1 MAEKFVRF
9 VVCEPDP
16 VTGVYIGFFKTAYA
30 MRLEAYASVHDADQ
44 LNALLNWLDDNLD
57 VATRFAKS
65 KNRHA
70 HGKALSWVKPSAS
83 DHIQKS
89 QELMTLLESYSVRSE
104 MLTTAT
110 PGVIV
115 YEDEWQ
121 VAAIPFKERDF

>member
-1 MAEKFVRF
+1 
-9 VVCEPDP
+9 
-16 VTGVYIGFFKTAYA
+16 